1 MESIPPTN
9 NLNTQPQTAVAQT
22 EAQNTASRPIPVQVQ
37 TSPEGDSIILNCTEY
52 NLKLVN
58 AQQRQTLLTTSH
70 FLLMQNITASPTSA
84 LAVPS
89 PTSQLLALASP
100 IILKVPD
107 AIINLAQQNGITSAQ
122 LEALATRVQGYP
134 LPNVTI
140 VNKEFHFANG
150 AVIAQ
155 DPGAKLTQGEF
166 LARISL
172 QQGRPILLL
181 TPIQGKLEIAI
192 GAPVNETQVPIN
204 KLSPDIVITKIE
216 PVQIIAA
223 FFKKLETITPSS
235 DSAKNTIITN
245 LATAQNTSKTETSI
259 TDLAKLVNNT
269 SSSDKG
275 TGTLGGE
282 IKTDVSTKIV
292 DVLQKAFNK
301 AGALP
306 IEASP
311 HNSSSNLASELFK
324 HMPHLGLPPFS
335 QLNDIDFLK
344 ANILG
349 LASLNLASPQLNQNS
364 TFMNASAISSLFQLI
379 LGFTANNTSISMSKK
394 LADYLEQLQS
404 KVGLS
409 TKQLGQLGKAGGLES
424 MAQFASNLHLYPQAS
439 TENTGNLVWF
449 FALPYSIN
457 QRHEQLEGKFEQET
471 DPDDAEKKS
480 GWRLQLKFNL
490 AQGPLLIAAQHQKQK
505 LDIQFQGNNQILL
518 NKVDNYLVLLSQK
531 LTQLGFTP
539 GNLTTQIAQV
549 PATLLP
555 GDHFLVKTKA

>member
-37 TSPEGDSIILNCTEY
+37 TSPEGDSIILNGTEY

-89 PTSQLLALASP
+89 PTSQLLTLASP

-282 IKTDVSTKIV
+282 IKADVSTKTV

-324 HMPHLGLPPFS
+324 HMPHLGFP
-335 QLNDIDFLK
+335 LK
-344 ANILG
+344 
-349 LASLNLASPQLNQNS
+349 
-364 TFMNASAISSLFQLI
+364 
-379 LGFTANNTSISMSKK
+379 SIK
-394 LADYLEQLQS
+394 
-404 KVGLS
+404 
-409 TKQLGQLGKAGGLES
+409 
-424 MAQFASNLHLYPQAS
+424 
-439 TENTGNLVWF
+439 
-449 FALPYSIN
+449 
-457 QRHEQLEGKFEQET
+457 
-471 DPDDAEKKS
+471 
-480 GWRLQLKFNL
+480 
-490 AQGPLLIAAQHQKQK
+490 
-505 LDIQFQGNNQILL
+505 
-518 NKVDNYLVLLSQK
+518 
-531 LTQLGFTP
+531 
-539 GNLTTQIAQV
+539 
-549 PATLLP
+549 
-555 GDHFLVKTKA
+555 